1 MEFGFKRQ
9 DISEAFEF
17 SSCAITCDDARDLDQ
32 TGKSLGSSRFSRHQ
46 QVTFLEPHHVGGDG
60 YGLATIY
67 LLLNVFTEGGDD
79 LLNIGVVAIMHYT
92 VRALIEQHIG

>member
-46 QVTFLEPHHVGGDG
+46 QVTFLEPHRVGGEAM
-60 YGLATIY
+60 GLPPSIY
-67 LLLNVFTEGGDD
+67 YLMYSPKEAMISLT
-79 LLNIGVVAIMHYT
+79 
-92 VRALIEQHIG
+92 